1 MITIAIGG
9 LIGVIIAQKIPMT
22 AMPQLVA
29 GFHSLVGLAAVLVAV
44 AALISP
50 QNFNIS
56 ESGAIPTGALIEMSL
71 GSIASRSGT
80 IKEVKELGNVMNTT
94 HRNSYDELA
103 EYARKNTISIP
114 STIGEPASKD
124 SADFA
129 MSKGNDFNEKYVNKM
144 VSTHKDAIDL
154 YEKGANNCKD
164 PELVAWIN
172 SQLPE
177 LRKHLDVAMDTQ
189 NKIAKK

>member
-1 MITIAIGG
+1 MKNLGIIV
-9 LIGVIIAQKIPMT
+9 LLSVIFFSCSNNTKNNEQAESDTQEAENRNDAKFSKDAEDDAQF
-22 AMPQLVA
+22 V
-29 GFHSLVGLAAVLVAV
+29 VDAA
-44 AALISP
+44 
-50 QNFNIS
+50 NMN
-56 ESGAIPTGALIEMSL
+56 LIEMSL

>member
-1 MITIAIGG
+1 
-9 LIGVIIAQKIPMT
+9 
-22 AMPQLVA
+22 
-29 GFHSLVGLAAVLVAV
+29 
-44 AALISP
+44 
-50 QNFNIS
+50 
-56 ESGAIPTGALIEMSL
+56 
-71 GSIASRSGT
+71 
-80 IKEVKELGNVMNTT
+80 
-94 HRNSYDELA
+94 
-103 EYARKNTISIP
+103 
-114 STIGEPASKD
+114 
-124 SADFA
+124 